1 MALERLPHA
10 YPFRLVDRLADGG
23 GGVVVMITADAAQ
36 LRGGAELPGM
46 LAVEVM
52 AQAALMTLAP
62 AEDGGGEAPRGGLLA
77 GLDEVSFH
85 APLIAGDRVHASATV
100 LARMGAL
107 VKVRCELRR
116 GDELLVEGGLLL
128 ALEA

>member
-23 GGVVVMITADAAQ
+23 VGVVVTADAAQ
-36 LRGGAELPGM
+36 LRGGAELPVM

-52 AQAALMTLAP
+52 AQAALVVLAP
-62 AEDGGGEAPRGGLLA
+62 ADAGAGEAPSGGLLA

-85 APLIAGDRVHASATV
+85 APLVAGDGLRASATV

-116 GDELLVEGGLLL
+116 GDELVVEGGLLL
-128 ALEA
+128 ALED